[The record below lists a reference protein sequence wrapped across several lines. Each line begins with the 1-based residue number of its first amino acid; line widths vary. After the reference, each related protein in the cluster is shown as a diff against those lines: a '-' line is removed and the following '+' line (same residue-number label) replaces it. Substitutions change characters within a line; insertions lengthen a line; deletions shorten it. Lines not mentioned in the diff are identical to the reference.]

1 MVEQETLGAL
11 HKIREQVLMLSVG
24 REYVS
29 SEPMLKKIGK
39 DLGTHVDQLQV
50 EIRELKRRFPGK
62 FASEIETDKLIDEF
76 RNKVGLLQEP
86 DGETL
91 DRCSKGDL
99 GRELEE
105 DVRSLAGAV
114 RQIQALV
121 EGRSATYTKKDS
133 VLSTF
138 GRLKLVLTPVSKTGK
153 ILFRFLSIA
162 VLLVAVTF
170 FVLYFTMEREENLR
184 QEIDQFNALIVP
196 QKETVTRLNQQIAE
210 LSRKA
215 DALRESRGGDPTR
228 QQRLEILDMNVTIN
242 RLMQEREKAEV
253 QISFYENEIT
263 DRERRIQALE
273 GKSFIKRLIRQ

>member
-1 MVEQETLGAL
+1 
-11 HKIREQVLMLSVG
+11 MLSVG